1 MDQSLTAQAV
11 LNARDELG
19 LGSDATLEEIKQSYL
34 RLAKKH
40 HPDKN
45 PIENREAC
53 EKRMQDINQA
63 YELILQYTKNYRFS
77 FDKETVERNA
87 DFFKWWFAR
96 FGAPG
101 SGNR

>member
-1 MDQSLTAQAV
+1 MDQTITAQAV
-11 LNARDELG
+11 LDARDELG
-19 LGSDATLEEIKQSYL
+19 LGSDASLYEIKQSYL

-45 PIENREAC
+45 PASMQAVC
-53 EKRMQDINQA
+53 EKRMQDINAA
-63 YELILQYTKNYRFS
+63 YELILQYTKNYRYS
-77 FDKETVERNA
+77 FDKESVEKNA
-87 DFFKWWFAR
+87 DFFKWWFGR